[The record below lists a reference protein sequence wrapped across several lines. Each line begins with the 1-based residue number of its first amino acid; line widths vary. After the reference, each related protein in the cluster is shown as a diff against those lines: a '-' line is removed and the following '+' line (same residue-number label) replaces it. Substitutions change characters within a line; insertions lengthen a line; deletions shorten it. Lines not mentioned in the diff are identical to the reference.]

1 MLPAHE
7 KPRIHPHILA
17 VVNTAVIGVLL
28 VLQRHIVDYKSTLGP
43 VPVELVVAG
52 VIFVVV
58 FVLLLLL
65 AG

>member
-17 VVNTAVIGVLL
+17 VVQTAVIGMLL
-28 VLQRHIVDYKSTLGP
+28 VLQRHVVDYKSTLGP

-52 VIFVVV
+52 GVFVVV
-58 FVLLLLL
+58 LVLLLLC
-65 AG
+65 G